1 MRMSGHFEVLL
12 AAHDDFLELLLDHQA
27 AMVRGDLESA
37 RDLIAGLQ
45 VDLADHIRHE
55 ETRLLP
61 VLEERG
67 GWGRIGLPR
76 YYREEHE
83 KIQAIVAELV
93 EATNGL
99 DIHDPGA
106 HREIALLI
114 GREQSFR
121 TLLAHHDDRERKGL
135 FPDLARVTTPEEQ
148 ARLLEP
154 LDD

>member
-1 MRMSGHFEVLL
+1 MSEHFEVLL
-12 AAHDDFLELLLDHQA
+12 AAHDDFLELLLDHQV
-27 AMVRGDLESA
+27 AMVRGDLETA

-45 VDLADHIRHE
+45 ADLAEHIRHE

-61 VLEERG
+61 LLEERG
-67 GWGRIGLPR
+67 GWSRIGLPR
-76 YYREEHE
+76 YYREDHE
-83 KIQAIVAELV
+83 KILDMVAALF
-93 EATNGL
+93 EATRAL
-99 DIHDPGA
+99 DPHDPGV

-121 TLLAHHDDRERKGL
+121 ALLEHHDERERKGL
-135 FPDLARVTTPEEQ
+135 FADLARVTTPEEQ